1 MMERT
6 TFHRSLPAIALALLF
21 AATLFVAFVEVDFGE
36 PRIEEELPVNYQP
49 GDEIDT
55 ENITTPGLRYLANS
69 SEETGSANLV
79 TAVVVNYR
87 GFDTLGEVTVLFLAA
102 TGVGAL
108 LSFIKDDD
116 EKKKKK
122 ILPPSLIL
130 SKGARLVLP
139 LIVLFGV
146 YVFLHGHLSPGG
158 GFQGGVIIASG
169 MLLFYIAEPA
179 KRASHKVISII
190 ESTAGLAFIGLG
202 IVGLMTASKIFLAND
217 FASDWG
223 EIGMLVSA
231 GLLPLIY
238 IAIGFKVGSEM
249 TGLVEKMRGD
259 AS

>member
-1 MMERT
+1 M
-6 TFHRSLPAIALALLF
+6 
-21 AATLFVAFVEVDFGE
+21 
-36 PRIEEELPVNYQP
+36 
-49 GDEIDT
+49 
-55 ENITTPGLRYLANS
+55 RYMANGT
-69 SEETGSANLV
+69 EETGSANLV

-108 LSFIKDDD
+108 LTFIKIDDD
-116 EKKKKK
+116 KKKKK
-122 ILPPSLIL
+122 GMEPSLIL
-130 SKGARLVLP
+130 NKGARLVLP

-169 MLLFYIAEPA
+169 MLLFFIAETS
-179 KRASHKVISII
+179 KGASHKVISII

-217 FASDWG
+217 FAGDWG
-223 EIGMLVSA
+223 EVGMLVSA

-238 IAIGFKVGSEM
+238 VAIGFKVGSEM
-249 TGLVEKMRGD
+249 TGLVERMRGD
-259 AS
+259 EA

>member
-1 MMERT
+1 MMERSVIQ
-6 TFHRSLPAIALALLF
+6 RSIPALALALLF
-21 AATLFVAFVEVDFGE
+21 AATLIVAFVEVDFGE
-36 PRIEEELPVNYQP
+36 PKVDSGDAAANRYIEE
-49 GDEIDT
+49 G
-55 ENITTPGLRYLANS
+55 AN
-69 SEETGSANLV
+69 ETGSANLV

-108 LSFIKDDD
+108 LTFIRKDPEEEAR
-116 EKKKKK
+116 EKG
-122 ILPPSLIL
+122 LPPSLIL
-130 SKGARLVLP
+130 NKGARLVLP

-169 MLLFYIAEPA
+169 MLLYLIAEPA
-179 KRASHKVISII
+179 KRASHRVISWI
-190 ESTAGLAFIGLG
+190 ESTAGLSFIGLG
-202 IVGLMTASKIFLAND
+202 LVGLMFGSKVFLAND
-217 FASDWG
+217 YVDDWG
-223 EIGMLVSA
+223 EVGMLVSA

-249 TGLVEKMRGD
+249 TGLVERMRGD